1 MVQQQTTQNTQMK
14 VVALAMKILGTK
26 NEAEL
31 KTALSKMS
39 EVGRTK
45 FIQQCSNIIQTGD
58 QSPES
63 LKQAQ
68 QLAQMA
74 LEEGPEQD
82 YAQMARH
89 GASLHRYYFGGRVK
103 TYDGNYMDLKQ
114 PLNKDQ
120 VEGRESIGVYKGQ
133 WMYLNGDKIAVPR
146 GKAKGKS
153 YDGTAHINR
162 AYNGMLFP
170 KPYKY
175 RGGGFFNKVSDF
187 VSNLGG
193 EILSGVK
200 QVPQLLKKGVETV
213 GNGVGRGIEW
223 MQRGSNDLNEKYDM
237 DIGGALSTLTNG
249 LANTFDKPAFNT
261 VGTLFDTLLT
271 NTPPSQQNIKE
282 EKESFT
288 QGKETS
294 GTNNGTPANVPQSAE
309 EGQEEWEAHKNEIA
323 KTLSSMKFGEDAVPP
338 GIIDAVY
345 KILYPWVSQQK

>member
-26 NEAEL
+26 NESEL

-89 GASLHRYYFGGRVK
+89 GASLRRYYFGGRVK
-103 TYDGNYMDLKQ
+103 TYDGNYMDLKK

-120 VEGRESIGVYKGQ
+120 IEGRESIGVYKGQ
-133 WMYLNGDKIAVPR
+133 WMYLNSDKTAVPKPHS
-146 GKAKGKS
+146 KAKS

-162 AYNGMLFP
+162 AYHGMLFP
-170 KPYKY
+170 KPQRYY
-175 RGGGFFNKVSDF
+175 WGGNFGDGIVNAATVVWD
-187 VSNLGG
+187 G
-193 EILSGVK
+193 IK
-200 QVPQLLKKGVETV
+200 QVPQLIKKGVSAV
-213 GNGVGRGIEW
+213 GNGIGKGMEW
-223 MQRGSNDLNEKYDM
+223 MQKGSNNLNEKYGM
-237 DIGGALSTLTNG
+237 DIPGALSTLTNG
-249 LANTFDKPAFNT
+249 LANIYDKPAFNT

-271 NTPPSQQNIKE
+271 NTPPPQNTEAEKE
-282 EKESFT
+282 EDKADVES
-288 QGKETS
+288 GN
-294 GTNNGTPANVPQSAE
+294 GAAGANNGTPATTTSTPLTKEKMDKIIEGLKQAGIPITDPNIFYNVVQNLT
-309 EGQEEWEAHKNEIA
+309 Q
-323 KTLSSMKFGEDAVPP
+323 
-338 GIIDAVY
+338 
-345 KILYPWVSQQK
+345 

>member
-82 YAQMARH
+82 YTQMARY
-89 GASLHRYYFGGRVK
+89 GASLRRYYFGGRVK
-103 TYDGNYMDLKQ
+103 TYDGNYMDLKK

-120 VEGRESIGVYKGQ
+120 VEGKESIGVYKGQ

-146 GKAKGKS
+146 DKTKGKS
-153 YDGTAHINR
+153 YDGTTHINR
-162 AYNGMLFP
+162 AYHGMLIP
-170 KPYKY
+170 KPQRY
-175 RGGGFFNKVSDF
+175 GVGGFFSGAWNGIK
-187 VSNLGG
+187 
-193 EILSGVK
+193 SGVK
-200 QVPQLLKKGVETV
+200 KAGKAIGYGISAGMKGTQAFSKKLHDTYE
-213 GNGVGRGIEW
+213 
-223 MQRGSNDLNEKYDM
+223 MDLPE
-237 DIGGALSTLTNG
+237 ALSIFG
-249 LANTFDKPAFNT
+249 DQMANVLDKPGLKAI
-261 VGTLFDTLLT
+261 GTIGDALFT
-271 NTPPSQQNIKE
+271 NTPPDAQSTEAKEAQEKDAIK
-282 EKESFT
+282 
-288 QGKETS
+288 QRDGAS
-294 GTNNGTPANVPQSAE
+294 GVDNGTPANSNPEASNPGDDSGKELKDLFQSQGIQLPDGLLNQLQNLINKYRKPEQPPA
-309 EGQEEWEAHKNEIA
+309 GGG
-323 KTLSSMKFGEDAVPP
+323 SST
-338 GIIDAVY
+338 
-345 KILYPWVSQQK
+345 

>member
-63 LKQAQ
+63 LQQAQ

-89 GASLHRYYFGGRVK
+89 GASLRRYYFGGRVK

-153 YDGTAHINR
+153 YDGTAHVNR
-162 AYNGMLFP
+162 AYHGMLIP
-170 KPYKY
+170 KPQRYY
-175 RGGGFFNKVSDF
+175 WGGNF
-187 VSNLGG
+187 G
-193 EILSGVK
+193 EGIVNAATTVWDGIK
-200 QVPQLLKKGVETV
+200 QVPQLIKKGVNAV
-213 GNGVGRGIEW
+213 GNGIGKGMEW
-223 MQRGSNDLNEKYDM
+223 MQSSSNDLNEKYDM
-237 DIGGALSTLTNG
+237 DIGGALNTLTNG

-261 VGTLFDTLLT
+261 VGTLFDALLT
-271 NTPPSQQNIKE
+271 NTPPAQNTKVEEEQKKDATQQE
-282 EKESFT
+282 E
-288 QGKETS
+288 GAARA
-294 GTNNGTPANVPQSAE
+294 NNDTPANGNP
-309 EGQEEWEAHKNEIA
+309 EASNPGDDEKKEKLMSLVKSWGINPTDTELNE
-323 KTLSSMKFGEDAVPP
+323 LYD
-338 GIIDAVY
+338 III
-345 KILYPWVSQQK
+345 KRKSE

>member
-26 NEAEL
+26 NETEL

-103 TYDGNYMDLKQ
+103 TYDGNYMDLKK

-120 VEGRESIGVYKGQ
+120 IDGRESIGVYKGQ
-133 WMYLNGDKIAVPR
+133 WMYLNGDKTAVPKPHS
-146 GKAKGKS
+146 KAKS

-162 AYNGMLFP
+162 AYHGMLFP
-170 KPYKY
+170 KPQRYSI
-175 RGGGFFNKVSDF
+175 GGFFNK
-187 VSNLGG
+187 
-193 EILSGVK
+193 I
-200 QVPQLLKKGVETV
+200 
-213 GNGVGRGIEW
+213 GNGIGRGIEW
-223 MQRGSNDLNEKYDM
+223 MQKGSNDLNE
-237 DIGGALSTLTNG
+237 
-249 LANTFDKPAFNT
+249 NT
-261 VGTLFDTLLT
+261 VWTSQELL
-271 NTPPSQQNIKE
+271 
-282 EKESFT
+282 
-288 QGKETS
+288 
-294 GTNNGTPANVPQSAE
+294 
-309 EGQEEWEAHKNEIA
+309 AH
-323 KTLSSMKFGEDAVPP
+323 
-338 GIIDAVY
+338 
-345 KILYPWVSQQK
+345 